1 MDNFLGKYN
10 LTWCDFCLFFP
21 WASGTC
27 EFVTAMKFG
36 NFLVIISSHT
46 YYPTLSSSG
55 IPVVFTLNC
64 WCCRAILGYSLPSHY
79 FSSLYFSFCW
89 LTYFSWFI
97 TKFIDSFL
105 HFVSYLMSHW
115 RHSLRLLL
123 CFLLLVFP
131 FNSYSFHFFA
141 GITYLMLHIF
151 LLSHRALNLNSLSEN
166 FNICVMYEAGSV
178 DCFISWKCLVFY
190 LFLCFVIFFFFK
202 LDVHLV

>member
-1 MDNFLGKYN
+1 MDNFLEKYN

-21 WASGTC
+21 WVSGTC

-46 YYPTLSSSG
+46 YPTLSSSG
-55 IPVVFTLNC
+55 IPVILTLNC
-64 WCCRAILGYSLPSHY
+64 WCCPAILGYSLPSHY

-105 HFVSYLMSHW
+105 HFVSCLMSHW

-166 FNICVMYEAGSV
+166 FNIRVIYEAGSV

-190 LFLCFVIFFFFK
+190 LFLCFVIFFF
-202 LDVHLV
+202 

>member
-1 MDNFLGKYN
+1 MDSFLGKYN

-27 EFVTAMKFG
+27 EFVTAVKFG

-46 YYPTLSSSG
+46 YSPTLSSSG
-55 IPVVFTLNC
+55 IPVILTLNC
-64 WCCRAILGYSLPSHY
+64 WCCPETLGYSLPSHY

-89 LTYFSWFI
+89 LTYFSGFI

-105 HFVSYLMSHW
+105 HFMSCLMSHW
-115 RHSLRLLL
+115 KHFLHLLL

-141 GITYLMLHIF
+141 DITYLMLHIF
-151 LLSHRALNLNSLSEN
+151 HLSYRALNLFPVRKLQYLCHIRGWFCWLLYLLEV
-166 FNICVMYEAGSV
+166 F
-178 DCFISWKCLVFY
+178 FY
-190 LFLCFVIFFFFK
+190 LFLCFVIFF
-202 LDVHLV
+202 